1 MLFNSPT
8 FLLFLIAVFT
18 LYYLFPRG
26 RMLVLA
32 IANAAFYAYAGVGY
46 FLLFGVIVAAV
57 YGISKFLGGRNGKLA
72 LVAGLVVVLGNLVFF
87 KYSMFLLENIE
98 RMLGFTLSLQG
109 TAFDDRMIALPIGIS
124 FYSFQL
130 IAYLVDV
137 YKGKLK
143 PSRSLFEFW
152 VFISLFAHSAAGP
165 ILRGGDF
172 LPQLRNIASIHFRTP
187 RVKLGLAFI
196 LLGLVK
202 KVVIVEKIAPYV
214 NEYFNN
220 AQTLNGVESW
230 VASYLFAFQIYFDFS
245 AYSEM
250 AVGIGFLLGLRL
262 DLNFKTPYLSGS
274 STEFWRRWHI
284 TLSQWIRDYV
294 FIPLGG
300 SRVKNWRIYVNL
312 IAAMTISGIWHGAAW
327 TFIIWGFYHGLLSAA
342 HRMYGKGIKKLGWQK
357 LQRNWLYKVLA
368 IAVFFH
374 LTVIGWV
381 FFRANSWADAVHMLK
396 QMTLLGGVTF
406 TKETL
411 MLLAVAAGLYL
422 LHIVESVA
430 VKHFKRWSLA
440 WEMTVPSIVRGAVYA
455 AIAIGLLM
463 LLMNGE
469 ASTFI
474 YFAF

>member
-8 FLLFLIAVFT
+8 FLLFLLAVFA
-18 LYYLFPRG
+18 LYYFFPRW

-32 IANAAFYAYAGVGY
+32 VANAAFYAYAGVGY
-46 FLLFGVIVAAV
+46 FVLFFCVVASV
-57 YGISKFLGGRNGKLA
+57 YGISKFLGGSRSKLA
-72 LVAGLVVVLGNLVFF
+72 LTAGLIVVLANLVFF
-87 KYSMFLLENIE
+87 KYSMFLLGSVEQL
-98 RMLGFTLSLQG
+98 LGFTISLQG
-109 TAFDDRMIALPIGIS
+109 TPFVDREIALPIGIS

-137 YKGKLK
+137 HKGKLK

-172 LPQLRNIASIHFRTP
+172 LPQLRNIVAIKFRTP

-202 KVVIVEKIAPYV
+202 KVFIVEKIAPYV
-214 NEYFNN
+214 NEYFGV
-220 AQTLNGVESW
+220 AATLNGVESW

-250 AVGIGFLLGLRL
+250 AVGIGLLLGLRL
-262 DLNFKTPYLSGS
+262 DLNFKTPYLSS
-274 STEFWRRWHI
+274 NPAEFWRRWHI
-284 TLSQWIRDYV
+284 TLSQWIRDYI

-300 SRVKNWRIYVNL
+300 SRVKNWRIYANL
-312 IAAMTISGIWHGAAW
+312 IAAMTISGLWHGAAW
-327 TFIIWGFYHGLLSAA
+327 TFIIWGFYHGVLSAA
-342 HRMYGKGIKKLGWQK
+342 HRMYGKGLKKMGWTK
-357 LQRNWLYKVLA
+357 LQGNWLYKVFA

-381 FFRANSWADAVHMLK
+381 FFRANSWGDAVHMIK
-396 QMTLLGGVTF
+396 QMTLLGGVSF
-406 TKETL
+406 TKET
-411 MLLAVAAGLYL
+411 MLLLAISAGLYL
-422 LHIVESVA
+422 LHIVEFLA
-430 VKHFKRWSLA
+430 VKYFKRWSLG
-440 WEMTVPSIVRGAVYA
+440 WEAAVPSLIRGAVYA
-455 AIAIGLLM
+455 AIAIVLLM

-469 ASTFI
+469 ASSFI

>member
-1 MLFNSPT
+1 M
-8 FLLFLIAVFT
+8 I
-18 LYYLFPRG
+18 
-26 RMLVLA
+26 VLA
-32 IANAAFYAYAGVGY
+32 VANAAFYAYAGVGFF
-46 FLLFGVIVAAV
+46 FLFFGIVASV
-57 YGISKFLGGRNGKLA
+57 YGISKFLGGPKSKLA
-72 LVAGLVVVLGNLVFF
+72 LGAGLIVVLGNLALF
-87 KYSMFLLENIE
+87 KYSVFLLDTINQL
-98 RMLGFTLSLQG
+98 LGFNYSLEG
-109 TAFDDRMIALPIGIS
+109 TPFYDVLPIGIS

-137 YKGKLK
+137 HKGKLK

-172 LPQLRNIASIHFRTP
+172 LPQLRNIATIKFRTP

-202 KVVIVEKIAPYV
+202 KVVIVEKISPYV
-214 NEYFNN
+214 NEYFSA
-220 AQTLNGVESW
+220 AQSLNGVESW

-250 AVGIGFLLGLRL
+250 AVGIGLLLGLRL
-262 DLNFKTPYLSGS
+262 DLNFKTPYLSANPA
-274 STEFWRRWHI
+274 EFWRRWHI

-300 SRVKNWRIYVNL
+300 SRVKNWRIYANL

-327 TFIIWGFYHGLLSAA
+327 TFIIWGFYHGVLSAA
-342 HRMYGKGIKKLGWQK
+342 HRMYAKGLIKLGWTK
-357 LQRNWLYKVLA
+357 LQNNWFYKLVA
-368 IAVFFH
+368 IAAFFH
-374 LTVIGWV
+374 LTVVGWV
-381 FFRANSWADAVHMLK
+381 FFRANSWGDAVHMIK

-411 MLLAVAAGLYL
+411 MLLAIAAGLYL
-422 LHIVESVA
+422 LHVVEFIA
-430 VKHFKRWSLA
+430 VTRFKRWSLV
-440 WEMTVPSIVRGAVYA
+440 WQSSVPSVLRGAVYA
-455 AIAIGLLM
+455 ALAIVLLM

>member
-1 MLFNSPT
+1 M
-8 FLLFLIAVFT
+8 I
-18 LYYLFPRG
+18 
-26 RMLVLA
+26 VLA
-32 IANAAFYAYAGVGY
+32 LANAVFYAYAGVGY
-46 FLLFGVIVAAV
+46 FLLFFGIVASV
-57 YGISKFLGGRNGKLA
+57 YGISKFLGGPRSKLA
-72 LVAGLVVVLGNLVFF
+72 LGAGLIVVLGNLVFF
-87 KYSMFLLENIE
+87 KYSMFLLENFE
-98 RMLGFTLSLQG
+98 RIIGFSLSLQG
-109 TAFDDRMIALPIGIS
+109 TPFDDRSIALPIGIS

-137 YKGKLK
+137 HKGKLK

-172 LPQLRNIASIHFRTP
+172 IPQLRNVAAIKFRTP

-202 KVVIVEKIAPYV
+202 KVVIVEKISPYV
-214 NEYFNN
+214 NEYFSA
-220 AQTLNGVESW
+220 AQSLNGVESW

-250 AVGIGFLLGLRL
+250 AVGIGLLLGLRL
-262 DLNFKTPYLSGS
+262 DLNFKTPYLSANPA
-274 STEFWRRWHI
+274 EFWRRWHI

-327 TFIIWGFYHGLLSAA
+327 TFVIWGFYHGVLSAV
-342 HRMYGKGIKKLGWQK
+342 HRMYGKGLKQMGWAK
-357 LQRNWLYKVLA
+357 LQNNRFYKLVA
-368 IAVFFH
+368 IAAFFH
-374 LTVIGWV
+374 MTVIGWV
-381 FFRANSWADAVHMLK
+381 FFRANSWGDAVHMIK
-396 QMTLLGGVTF
+396 QMTLLGGVSF

-411 MLLAVAAGLYL
+411 MLLAIAAGLYV
-422 LHIVESVA
+422 LHVVEFVA
-430 VKHFKRWSLA
+430 VSRFKRWSLA
-440 WEMTVPSIVRGAVYA
+440 WQSSVPSVLRGAVYA
-455 AIAIGLLM
+455 ALAIVLLM

>member
-1 MLFNSPT
+1 M
-8 FLLFLIAVFT
+8 I
-18 LYYLFPRG
+18 
-26 RMLVLA
+26 VLA
-32 IANAAFYAYAGVGY
+32 VANAAFYAYAGVGF
-46 FLLFGVIVAAV
+46 FLLFFGIVASV
-57 YGISKFLGGRNGKLA
+57 YGISKFLGGPKSKLA
-72 LVAGLVVVLGNLVFF
+72 LIAGLIVVLGNLALF
-87 KYSMFLLENIE
+87 KYSVFMLDSINQL
-98 RMLGFTLSLQG
+98 LGFAFSLEG
-109 TAFDDRMIALPIGIS
+109 TPFYNVLPIGIS

-137 YKGKLK
+137 HKGKLK

-172 LPQLRNIASIHFRTP
+172 LPQLRNIATIKFRTP

-202 KVVIVEKIAPYV
+202 KVVIVEKISPYV
-214 NEYFNN
+214 NEYFSA

-250 AVGIGFLLGLRL
+250 AVGIGLLLGLRL
-262 DLNFKTPYLSGS
+262 DLNFKTPYLSANPA
-274 STEFWRRWHI
+274 EFWRRWHI

-300 SRVKNWRIYVNL
+300 SRVKNWRIYANL

-327 TFIIWGFYHGLLSAA
+327 TFIIWGFYHGVLSAT
-342 HRMYGKGIKKLGWQK
+342 HRMYAKGLIKLGWTK
-357 LQRNWLYKVLA
+357 LQNNWFYKLVA
-368 IAVFFH
+368 IAAFFH
-374 LTVIGWV
+374 LTVVGWV
-381 FFRANSWADAVHMLK
+381 FFRANSWGDAVHMIK

-411 MLLAVAAGLYL
+411 MLLAIAAGLYL
-422 LHIVESVA
+422 LHIVEFIA
-430 VKHFKRWSLA
+430 VTRFRRWSLV
-440 WEMTVPSIVRGAVYA
+440 WQSSVPSVLRGAVYA
-455 AIAIGLLM
+455 ALAIVLLM